1 MLIIDRR
8 YRFYIPR
15 NKNIYNKTHFKLTKH
30 NPIKTKNK
38 EDPFQFMLILDRE
51 RERVYQK
58 ETVTKSIEPGWNNR
72 TVTF

>member
-8 YRFYIPR
+8 NILYIPR
-15 NKNIYNKTHFKLTKH
+15 NKNIYKTHFKLAKL

-51 RERVYQK
+51 REGLPKRDRYK
-58 ETVTKSIEPGWNNR
+58 KH
-72 TVTF
+72 

>member
-8 YRFYIPR
+8 NILYIPR
-15 NKNIYNKTHFKLTKH
+15 NKNIYKTHFKLAKL

-51 RERVYQK
+51 REGAKIAKYHLFLEIFSKKTLFRK
-58 ETVTKSIEPGWNNR
+58 
-72 TVTF
+72 

>member
-8 YRFYIPR
+8 NRLYIPR
-15 NKNIYNKTHFKLTKH
+15 NKNIYKTHFKLAKL

-51 RERVYQK
+51 RERFYQK

>member
-8 YRFYIPR
+8 NRLYIPR
-15 NKNIYNKTHFKLTKH
+15 NKNIYKTHFKLAKH

-51 RERVYQK
+51 RGGLPKRDRYK
-58 ETVTKSIEPGWNNR
+58 KH
-72 TVTF
+72 

>member
-8 YRFYIPR
+8 NILYIPR
-15 NKNIYNKTHFKLTKH
+15 NKNIYKTHFKLAKL

-51 RERVYQK
+51 RGGLPKKRPLQK
-58 ETVTKSIEPGWNNR
+58 ALNQSGTTEQ
-72 TVTF
+72 